1 MALFERYGRATIAS
15 ALAHRV
21 ADGAQ
26 SEFLVYRGRRIAV
39 GEVDAQAEALAASL
53 HSFGV
58 EPGDRV
64 GLLLPPCPEFVVGLF
79 AVAKLG
85 AVAVPLSPGLTTP
98 ELRYRLRHSEAVAV
112 ITIETDGG
120 TDYLQVFETLM
131 AQLPELQHLVTV
143 GEEDLW
149 YDDRIFQY
157 EDVLSAG
164 AGRNYPVRE
173 SILGTDPIALLYTAG
188 TTGKPKGVTL
198 SHTNLLYAAAET
210 ADALGLGEDD
220 RVVGLSALHHV
231 FGLGPGILGCVLSG
245 ASLVLSEHDAGP
257 GEVLDL
263 VEAHGVT
270 VLYGVPTLF
279 AQELGEQ
286 SERPRNLSSLR
297 LGLAAGAPV
306 TDSLVRRVEE
316 ELCPTFLVGYSLTE
330 TASIVALTRAQ
341 DPPARRR
348 ATVGE
353 PLPGTRV
360 RILEDGVALPVESVG
375 EVAIAGPGVME
386 GGYYRQPRETRD
398 RLDDEGFFRTGD
410 LGMLDEYGALHLV
423 GRGND
428 VIIRSGFNVYPR
440 EVEDRLRVHP
450 AVEEAAVV
458 GVPDSVLGEAICAC
472 VIPVEG
478 AIVDEED
485 LRDWCRGTLSRDKV
499 PDQVRILD
507 RFPRTKKGDV
517 RRVELVRWVRDSVQP
532 SDSENAQAL

>member
-1 MALFERYGRATIAS
+1 MALFERYGRSTIAA
-15 ALAHRV
+15 ALAHRA

-26 SEFLVYRGRRIAV
+26 SEFLVYRDRRISV

-53 HSFGV
+53 HSVGI

-85 AVAVPLSPGLTTP
+85 AVVVPLSPGLTSP
-98 ELRYRLRHSEAVAV
+98 ELQYRLRHSEAVAV
-112 ITIETDGG
+112 ITIETDQGR
-120 TDYLQVFETLM
+120 DYLQLFETLM
-131 AQLPELQHLVTV
+131 PQLPRLQHLVTV

-157 EDVLSAG
+157 EDLLSAG
-164 AGRNYPVRE
+164 AGRDYPARE
-173 SILGTDPIALLYTAG
+173 SITGSAPIALLYTAG
-188 TTGKPKGVTL
+188 TTGKAKGVTL
-198 SHTNLLYAAAET
+198 SHANLLYAAAGT
-210 ADALGLGEDD
+210 ADVLGLGDDD
-220 RVVGLSALHHV
+220 RVVGLSALDHV
-231 FGLGPGILGCVLSG
+231 FGLGPGVLGCLVSG
-245 ASLVLSEHDAGP
+245 ASLVLSEPEAGP

-270 VLYGVPTLF
+270 ILYGVPTLF
-279 AQELGEQ
+279 AQALGEQ
-286 SERPRNLSSLR
+286 AERPRNLSSLR

-306 TDSLVRRVEE
+306 ADSLAQRVED

-330 TASIVALTRAQ
+330 TASIVALTR
-341 DPPARRR
+341 PGETPARRR
-348 ATVGE
+348 STIGR

-360 RILEDGVALPVESVG
+360 RILDDGAALPVESVG

-386 GGYYRQPRETRD
+386 GGYYRQPRETKD
-398 RLDDEGFFRTGD
+398 RLDAEGFFRTGD
-410 LGMLDEYGALHLV
+410 LGMVDEDGALYLV
-423 GRGND
+423 GRRND

-478 AIVDEED
+478 AIVDEGE
-485 LRDWCRGTLSRDKV
+485 LRGWCRGTLSRDKV

-507 RFPRTKKGDV
+507 RFPRTEKGDV
-517 RRVELVRWVRDSVQP
+517 KRSELARWVRDSPQP
-532 SDSENAQAL
+532 SDSGSAQAL